1 MHYLNQITKRLLYT
15 IGLFLIFF
23 NFINAQ
29 QNNGKIKGTIT
40 TSDGEPAIGV
50 NIILKNSKYGTVS
63 NEDGSFEFNKVK
75 PNTYTAQISL
85 TGYETLEQEVTVV
98 SNETALLSLQLRV
111 SNKQLKE
118 VIVTTSRGK
127 AFPKQS
133 TYVSKMPLKNIEN
146 PQVYNVV
153 SSELMKEQAITAYDD
168 ALKNVPG
175 IQKLWE
181 STGRGGDGA
190 AYYTLRG
197 FEAQANIVNGLPGL
211 TNGSLDPANIERIEV
226 IKGPSGTLFGSSLV
240 CYGGLV
246 NTVTKKPYEGF
257 GGEFSYTAG
266 SFGLNRITAD
276 FNTPL
281 DDNNDVLFRVNAS
294 YQTENSFQ
302 DAGFRTAFF
311 IAPTLSYR
319 VNDKLS
325 FLINTEIMQE
335 EKTTP
340 PMLFLGRETQL
351 QYANL
356 SELNYNTHLSFY
368 SNDLSMKNPRFN
380 LQAQMNYKISD
391 QWTSQTTFS
400 RGSSKSDGYYSYI
413 YDNQN
418 GKKEFGLSITKD
430 QSQTITTDIQQN
442 FVGDFK
448 IGSLR
453 NRIVAGLDYYA
464 KELMFGGS
472 RYAWL
477 YNVTAQGDVNYI
489 DPETGI
495 EQAPRYPTR
504 SSVDNVL
511 ASAGVTN
518 YTSKEATYSA
528 YASDVINITP
538 SLLAMASLRVD
549 YFDTEADVT
558 TDEDDYNQTAL
569 SPKFGL
575 LYQPIQDKL
584 AVFANYMN
592 GFRNISPAIVYDD
605 ATEEPIGTKTFKP
618 EHANQLEFGVKA
630 NLLADK
636 LNATVSYYDI
646 EVENLVTAA
655 PGSPINTVQGGT
667 ARSKG
672 FEFDLNAAPLKGLS
686 IIAGYSYNDSKI
698 IKGDEANSWLE
709 TGKRPFW
716 SGPKNLVNLWAT
728 YKFDE
733 GFLENFGIGFG
744 GNYASDNVILDS
756 QVTGK
761 FVLPEYTVIN
771 GSIFYNSNKFR
782 VALNVNNIGNKD
794 YFNGG
799 WSTVNPQK
807 PRNALLSFSYKF

>member
-1 MHYLNQITKRLLYT
+1 MNYQNSRTSCFLL
-15 IGLFLIFF
+15 ISFLFTFTALF
-23 NFINAQ
+23 AQ

-40 TSDGEPAIGV
+40 TLDGEQAAGV
-50 NIILKNSKYGTVS
+50 NVVLKNSKYWTVTDE
-63 NEDGSFEFNKVK
+63 NGSFEFNRIKA
-75 PNTYTAQISL
+75 NTYTIQISL
-85 TGYETLEQEVTVV
+85 TGYETIENEVIVTE
-98 SNETALLSLQLRV
+98 NETAAVNLQLKV
-111 SNKQLKE
+111 SDKQLKE
-118 VIVTTSRGK
+118 VIITNSRGK

-181 STGRGGDGA
+181 STGRGGDGSS
-190 AYYTLRG
+190 YYTLRG

-240 CYGGLV
+240 CYGGLI

-266 SFGLNRITAD
+266 SFGLSRVTAD

-281 DDNNDVLFRVNAS
+281 DDNNDVLFRVNTS

-302 DAGFRTAFF
+302 DAGFRTALF
-311 IAPTLSYR
+311 IAPSLSYK
-319 VNDKLS
+319 VNDKVS
-325 FLINTEIMQE
+325 FLINTEFMQE

-340 PMLFLGRETQL
+340 PMLFLGRESQL
-351 QYANL
+351 QFANL
-356 SELNYNTHLSFY
+356 EELNYNTHLSFY
-368 SNDLSMKNPRFN
+368 SNDLTMKNPRFN

-391 QWTSQTTFS
+391 QWTLQTAFS

-418 GKKEFGLSITKD
+418 GKGEFGLSITKD

-442 FVGDFK
+442 FIGDFK
-448 IGSLR
+448 IGTLR
-453 NRIVAGLDYYA
+453 NRLVVGLDYYA
-464 KELMFGGS
+464 KELIFGGS
-472 RYAWL
+472 GYAWF
-477 YNVTAQGDVNYI
+477 YNVTPQGNVNYI

-495 EQAPRYPTR
+495 EADPRYPTR

-518 YTSKEATYSA
+518 YTGKEATYSA

-538 SLLAMASLRVD
+538 GLLAMASLRVD
-549 YFDTEADVT
+549 YFDTKGDVT
-558 TDEDDYNQTAL
+558 TDEDDYDQTAL

-584 AVFANYMN
+584 ALFANYMN
-592 GFRNISPAIVYDD
+592 GFRNISPTVVYDE
-605 ATEEPIGTKTFKP
+605 TTKEPMGTKTFKP

-630 NLLADK
+630 NLLSDK

-646 EVENLVTAA
+646 EVENLVTSA
-655 PGSPINTVQGGT
+655 PGSVVNSVQGGT

-686 IIAGYSYNDSKI
+686 IIAGYSFNDSKI
-698 IKGDEANSWLE
+698 IKGDEANPWLE

-716 SGPKNLVNLWAT
+716 AGPKNLINLWAS
-728 YKFDE
+728 YKFGE
-733 GFLENFGIGFG
+733 GFLEDFGIGFG
-744 GNYASDNVILDS
+744 GNYASDNVIVDS

-761 FVLPEYTVIN
+761 FVLPEYTVLN
-771 GSIFYNSNKFR
+771 GSLFYSSNKFR
-782 VALNVNNIGNKD
+782 VSLNINNITNKD

-807 PRNALLSFSYKF
+807 PRNALVSFAYKF